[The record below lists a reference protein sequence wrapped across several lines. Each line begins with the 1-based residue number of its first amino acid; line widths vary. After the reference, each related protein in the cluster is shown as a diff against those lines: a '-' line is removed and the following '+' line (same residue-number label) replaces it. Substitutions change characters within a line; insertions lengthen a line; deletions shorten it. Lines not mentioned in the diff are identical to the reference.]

1 MHKEELKAQTSQ
13 KNLSTVKEGTQKA
26 LLMHQSYVNR
36 NTSRKN
42 TATEKTVPAFKRQ
55 LEELKTS
62 YQSPYKQMK
71 TQRAASGKKIVNLTI
86 DKTKSRTAAGR
97 PRSSYMSLTASR
109 SMAIKVGKNE
119 ASSADKRI
127 DVVTPPNKFN
137 RIKNG
142 TGLEDIDEVL
152 RPESSQK
159 VKGIKHSFKKRA
171 QMRKDPWMVR
181 EHPIDPRPMLK
192 SEPLK

>member
-1 MHKEELKAQTSQ
+1 
-13 KNLSTVKEGTQKA
+13 
-26 LLMHQSYVNR
+26 MHQSYVNR

-42 TATEKTVPAFKRQ
+42 AATGKTVPAFKRQ
-55 LEELKTS
+55 LEEIKTS

-71 TQRAASGKKIVNLTI
+71 PQRHASPKKIVNLTI
-86 DKTKSRTAAGR
+86 DKTKARAAAGR

-109 SMAIKVGKNE
+109 SMYIKVGRNE
-119 ASSADKRI
+119 ASSADKRQ

-137 RIKNG
+137 RIKHG

-152 RPESSQK
+152 VPESNQK

-171 QMRKDPWMVR
+171 QMRKDPWMAR
-181 EHPIDPRPMLK
+181 EQPIEPRPMLK